1 MAVRPDDPKF
11 EETLLR
17 WYDELENEPD
27 SDNGGTDYED
37 HVSIQS
43 DRESTY
49 SMDES
54 EEESEAE
61 EQVPRKVIKG
71 KNGHIWS
78 TELPC
83 RTRTPKRNIVSCI
96 PGPKGAAKNIST
108 ELEAWKLFFSSD
120 VIDIIV
126 LHTNMEIERQREK
139 YVANCGFV
147 NETDV
152 DEILALIGLLYMA
165 GCRKDNHLTT
175 AEMWSKHGPEVYR
188 CVMSETRFR
197 FLISCLRFDEKT
209 VRNREDKFSPIR
221 NIWEIFISNCTK
233 YYTPHSY
240 CTIDEQLLGFRGN
253 CPFRVYISSK
263 PDKYGIKIVTMCD
276 SRTYYMVTAIPY
288 IGKENRPN
296 KEPLPDYYVK
306 KLTEP
311 IHGTGRNLT
320 MDNWFTSIPLADK
333 MLVDYNLT
341 IVGTLRKNKREI
353 PPSFLPNK
361 RKEIMSSQFAF
372 DNQKTLVSFTP
383 KKSKSVLLLSTMH
396 SGSSIEE
403 NKKPEIINF
412 YNSTK
417 GGVDTFDQMVHTY
430 SVSRKTRR
438 WPLRFFYGIMDQAGI
453 NSNIIFQIVRSNRQ
467 KSVRRKYLFE
477 LGLQLARP
485 HMERRLTKPVPRTLK
500 ESIMNMLDMKSEG
513 TANPPPSK
521 LQKQTR
527 CILCPRTNDRKTKTA
542 CAKCFKAVCN
552 NHRAE
557 ICTECL
563 K

>member
-1 MAVRPDDPKF
+1 MAVRPDDPNF

-17 WYDELENEPD
+17 WNDEVDQEPD

-37 HVSIQS
+37 NVSIQS
-43 DRESTY
+43 DQESTY
-49 SMDES
+49 LAEES
-54 EEESEAE
+54 EEEDEH
-61 EQVPRKVIKG
+61 VPGKIIKG

-83 RTRTPKRNIVSCI
+83 RTRTTKRNIVLRV
-96 PGPKGAAKNIST
+96 PGPRDAAKHITT
-108 ELEAWKLFFSSD
+108 ELEAWKLFFGPD
-120 VIDIIV
+120 IIGIIV
-126 LHTNMEIERQREK
+126 LCTNMEIQRQKEN
-139 YVANCGFV
+139 YVDNCGFV
-147 NETDV
+147 NDTDA
-152 DEILALIGLLYMA
+152 DEILALIGLLYIS
-165 GCRKDNHLTT
+165 GCRKDNHMTT
-175 AEMWSKHGPEVYR
+175 VEMWSKFAPEVYR
-188 CVMSETRFR
+188 CILSETRFR
-197 FLISCLRFDEKT
+197 FLVSCLRFDDKS
-209 VRNREDKFSPIR
+209 VRNRADKFSPMR
-221 NIWEIFISNCTK
+221 NIWDIFISNCTK
-233 YYTPHSY
+233 YYVPHNY

-263 PDKYGIKIVTMCD
+263 PDKYGLKVITMCD

-288 IGKENRPN
+288 IGKEIRPN

-306 KLTEP
+306 TLSEP

-333 MLVDYNLT
+333 MLADHNLT

-361 RKEIMSSQFAF
+361 RKEIMSSQFVF

-383 KKSKSVLLLSTMH
+383 KKAKSVLLLSTMH
-396 SGSSIEE
+396 AGDTIDE
-403 NKKPEIINF
+403 NGKPEIINF

-430 SVSRKTRR
+430 SVTRKTRR
-438 WPLRFFYGIMDQAGI
+438 WPLRFFYGMMDQAGI
-453 NSNIIFQIVRSNRQ
+453 NSNIIFQIVKRDRQ
-467 KSVRRKYLFE
+467 KSVRRKYLFD
-477 LGLQLARP
+477 LGLQLAKP
-485 HMERRLTKPVPRTLK
+485 HMERRLKKPIPRNLK
-500 ESIMNMLDMKSEG
+500 ESIKRMLNMDSEDIV
-513 TANPPPSK
+513 TPPPAK

-527 CILCPRTNDRKTKTA
+527 CTLCPRTNDRKTKTA

-552 NHRAE
+552 IHRAE
-557 ICTECL
+557 ICTQCL